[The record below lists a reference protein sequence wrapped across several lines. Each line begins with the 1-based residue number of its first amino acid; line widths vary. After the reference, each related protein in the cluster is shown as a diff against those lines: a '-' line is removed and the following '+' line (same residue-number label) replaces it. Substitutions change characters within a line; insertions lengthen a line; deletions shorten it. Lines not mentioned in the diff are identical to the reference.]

1 MINVAQLQSS
11 HNRATS
17 HPGQCC
23 TIFDGQ
29 HWATREGTLGTLYR
43 FGKHDT
49 TLNSH
54 NSEFQPP
61 WSMLSMF
68 CDIQW
73 STLWTL
79 NNIEWWSTLYK
90 YVQWSRLYNFEFP
103 QHPLVNPGTN
113 TLVNAVQYSM
123 GNTMVNDAGALPRNN
138 RKERGETHCPHSRSR
153 IHSKT
158 MENTTMHCA
167 RGSQASH
174 GSPAR
179 IPGMGQ

>member
-1 MINVAQLQSS
+1 
-11 HNRATS
+11 
-17 HPGQCC
+17 
-23 TIFDGQ
+23 
-29 HWATREGTLGTLYR
+29 
-43 FGKHDT
+43 
-49 TLNSH
+49 
-54 NSEFQPP
+54 
-61 WSMLSMF
+61 MLSML

-113 TLVNAVQYSM
+113 TLVNAVQYSL
-123 GNTMVNDAGALPRNN
+123 GNTMVNEAGALPRNN

-158 MENTTMHCA
+158 METLQCNA
-167 RGSQASH
+167 REALKLL
-174 GSPAR
+174 
-179 IPGMGQ
+179 MGHLLEFLAWVNNSDFPKLIATRPYHIRFDHLNILFLFDIVFKSYIIS